1 MPTYKDE
8 KRGTWYCKFY
18 YQDWTGKRKQK
29 KKEGFKTQREAKE
42 FEREFIRKSKADC
55 SMLFS
60 SLIEL
65 YFEDC
70 QSRLKPTTLDNKK
83 YIINLKILPYFKDMP
98 LNTID
103 ATTVRK
109 WQNELISYRDE
120 NGNPYSQ
127 TYLKTVNNQLS
138 AIMNYARKYYKLPEN
153 PVVICGSMGK
163 SNAES
168 MKFWTLEEF
177 KQFIPAIEDKLLSKV
192 MFELLFWTGMRSG
205 ELLALTLND
214 FDFEE
219 KTVRINKN
227 YTRLNGEDL
236 ILTPKTPKSKRTIT
250 LPDFIC
256 DMVQDYVTHLY
267 DYKPKERLF
276 PVTKSYLDHEM
287 RRGCQKS
294 GVKKIRV
301 HDIRHSHASLL
312 IEQGFPP
319 LLISERLGHEKIQT
333 TLQTY
338 SHLYPNK
345 HNLVADKLQELNN

>member
-8 KRGTWYCKFY
+8 KRGSWYCKFY

-42 FEREFIRKSKADC
+42 YEREFVKKSKSDC

-60 SLIEL
+60 SLVEL

-70 QSRLKPTTLDNKK
+70 QNRLKPTTLDNKK
-83 YIINLKILPYFKDMP
+83 YVINLKILPYFKDMP
-98 LNTID
+98 INIID

-109 WQNELISYRDE
+109 WQNKLISYKDDK
-120 NGNPYSQ
+120 GAPYSE
-127 TYLKTVNNQLS
+127 TYLRTVNNQLS
-138 AIMNYARKYYKLPEN
+138 AIFNYAKKYYKLPDN
-153 PVVICGSMGK
+153 PAATCGSIGK
-163 SNAES
+163 NHADS
-168 MKFWTLEEF
+168 MKFWTLDEF
-177 KQFIPAIEDKLLSKV
+177 KQFIPAVEDKVLSKV
-192 MFELLFWTGMRSG
+192 IFELLFWTGMRSG

-214 FDFEE
+214 FDFEA
-219 KTVRINKN
+219 KTVNINKN
-227 YTRLNGEDL
+227 YSRLNGEDL

-250 LPDFIC
+250 LPDFMCEMI
-256 DMVQDYVTHLY
+256 QDYVTHLY
-267 DYKPKERLF
+267 DYQPKERLF
-276 PVTKSYLDHEM
+276 PVTKFYLDHEM
-287 RRGCQKS
+287 RRGCKNS
-294 GVKKIRV
+294 GVKHIRV

-345 HNLVADKLQELNN
+345 HSLVANKLQELNN

>member
-8 KRGTWYCKFY
+8 NRGSWYCKFY
-18 YQDWTGKRKQK
+18 YEDWTGKRKQK
-29 KKEGFKTQREAKE
+29 KKEGFKIQREAKE
-42 FEREFIRKSKADC
+42 YEREFIRKSKTDC

-98 LNTID
+98 ISSID

-109 WQNELISYRDE
+109 WKHELITHKD
-120 NGNPYSQ
+120 GDGIPYSQ
-127 TYLKTVNNQLS
+127 TYLKTINNQLS
-138 AIMNYARKYYKLPEN
+138 AIMNYARKYYKLSEN

-163 SNAES
+163 SHADS
-168 MKFWTLEEF
+168 MKFWTLDEF
-177 KQFIPAIEDKLLSKV
+177 KHFIPSVEDKLLSKII
-192 MFELLFWTGMRSG
+192 FELLFWTGMRSG

-214 FDFEE
+214 FDFEA
-219 KTVRINKN
+219 KTVSISKN
-227 YTRLNGEDL
+227 YTWLNREDL
-236 ILTPKTPKSKRTIT
+236 TLTPKTPKSKRTIT
-250 LPDFIC
+250 LPGFIC
-256 DMVQDYVTHLY
+256 NMVQDYVTHLY
-267 DYKPKERLF
+267 DYRPKERLF

-301 HDIRHSHASLL
+301 HDIRHSHASML
-312 IEQGFPP
+312 IEQGFAP

-333 TLQTY
+333 TQQTY

-345 HNLVADKLQELNN
+345 HGQVADKLEKLNK